1 MNHST
6 KKLKE
11 ELFQQH
17 LKDIDVHS
25 YYEDKQ
31 NPTLFDHNRDF
42 ISRYDDKQAFIVKSS
57 YNGNKYN
64 LDRPNQNYTIHYK
77 SKNFI
82 PDSHYEFNLKNTDHK
97 KMMINNLETE
107 HEIPNDFNRRLR
119 QSESGQSLEKIKT
132 EDTERA
138 KSPKLFMDEF
148 NKEMIITPLLSEQ

>member
-1 MNHST
+1 MVKQSWVLF
-6 KKLKE
+6 KL
-11 ELFQQH
+11 
-17 LKDIDVHS
+17 
-25 YYEDKQ
+25 
-31 NPTLFDHNRDF
+31 
-42 ISRYDDKQAFIVKSS
+42 
-57 YNGNKYN
+57 N
-64 LDRPNQNYTIHYK
+64 LDRPKQDYTIHYK

-107 HEIPNDFNRRLR
+107 HEIPNDFNRPLR